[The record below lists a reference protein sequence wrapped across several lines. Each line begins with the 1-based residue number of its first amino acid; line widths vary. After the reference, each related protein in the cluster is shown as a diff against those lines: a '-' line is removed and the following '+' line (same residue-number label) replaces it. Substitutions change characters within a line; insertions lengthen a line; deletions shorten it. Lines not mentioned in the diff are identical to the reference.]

1 MDSQRFR
8 QAAGLNG
15 CYHDKNDARD
25 VVDLTLRLG
34 LGNHAGRS
42 HRINLIDLYVNA
54 GLNHHGRLNGD
65 NLHGSWPKEMMWNHL
80 YYMNIPQYAT
90 DSAVELAAYH
100 SSYNSNPG
108 NFPTPAMNGQ
118 TLLNT
123 VARNVDHGE
132 IERSSFVIAI
142 QLHCNASGIKC
153 RREEEKRRGREAALE
168 CLKRAMTASSRQ
180 E

>member
-1 MDSQRFR
+1 
-8 QAAGLNG
+8 
-15 CYHDKNDARD
+15 
-25 VVDLTLRLG
+25 
-34 LGNHAGRS
+34 
-42 HRINLIDLYVNA
+42 
-54 GLNHHGRLNGD
+54 
-65 NLHGSWPKEMMWNHL
+65 MMWNHL

-108 NFPTPAMNGQ
+108 EALATDAVTGVATPM
-118 TLLNT
+118 TLRCGAKAPL
-123 VARNVDHGE
+123 VP
-132 IERSSFVIAI
+132 
-142 QLHCNASGIKC
+142 SGIKC